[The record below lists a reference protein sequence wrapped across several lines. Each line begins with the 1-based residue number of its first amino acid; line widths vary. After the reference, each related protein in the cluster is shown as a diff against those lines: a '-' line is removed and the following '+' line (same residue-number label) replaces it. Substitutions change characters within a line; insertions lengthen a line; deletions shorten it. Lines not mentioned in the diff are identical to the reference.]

1 MDSKITLQ
9 RILILDD
16 DSDYRK
22 LLLAWLGSLF
32 PNVEAVEYDP
42 ASQGIPDENFNWSA
56 YDVLL
61 LDYNLRLDDAT
72 GLNILQNNYSNDDF
86 PPTIMLTGA
95 GSEDVAVRAFKYEVK
110 DYLRKEWVDKEQLGM
125 AVENAFIHKIL
136 QQQRANLLDEA
147 RQVARAES
155 DKIIAGIKLKYIQE
169 REQAQK
175 KLQFEQQ
182 NIETELRKNQ
192 EILEKIEREQ
202 AQIEKAKHELTAELE
217 ELKNKRLSAT
227 DRSSARIDNQLD
239 STHERLAVTKSD
251 LDKIKQEQAL
261 AQAAIEKIRWKQD
274 QGIVFQQQLEDDL
287 AAFNEELEQQNL
299 RTSDLKARV
308 KVDMLE
314 KMIDL
319 KKKKIDEIKTENEL
333 LNDISSQLQKDK

>member
-1 MDSKITLQ
+1 MDSKLTLQ
-9 RILILDD
+9 RILVLDD
-16 DSDYRK
+16 DSEYRK
-22 LLLAWLGSLF
+22 LLLSWLDSLF
-32 PNVEAVEYDP
+32 PEVEVVEYDP
-42 ASQGIPDENFNWSA
+42 VSQGIPDENFDWSA

-61 LDYNLRLDDAT
+61 LDYNLRLEDAT

-110 DYLRKEWVDKEQLGM
+110 DYLRKEWVDKDQLKI

-136 QQQRANLLDEA
+136 QHQRNNLLDEA
-147 RQVARAES
+147 RQVAKAES
-155 DKIIAGIKLKYIQE
+155 DKIIIGIKLKFMQE

-175 KLQFEQQ
+175 KLEIEQQ
-182 NIETELRKNQ
+182 NIDEELRKNQ
-192 EILEKIEREQ
+192 EILEKIERER
-202 AQIEKAKHELTAELE
+202 ALIEKAKQELTAEFE
-217 ELKNKRLSAT
+217 ELKHKRLSAT
-227 DRSSARIDNQLD
+227 DHSSARFDDQLD
-239 STHERLAVTKSD
+239 STHERLAVTRAD
-251 LDKIKQEQAL
+251 LDKIKQEQVL

-274 QGIVFQQQLEDDL
+274 QGIVLQQQLEDDL

-299 RTSDLKARV
+299 KTSDLKAMV
-308 KVDMLE
+308 QVEMLE

-333 LNDISSQLQKDK
+333 LNDISSQLHKDK